1 MDGGFVAID
10 WGSSNFRAYRVGPSG
25 KLLDRLATSDGVANM
40 EREGMVGAVDTVV
53 SRWPPAAHALFC
65 CGMIGS
71 SVGWTELP
79 YLDCPIDPDEVAR
92 RMTTMTIGDH
102 VLRVSPGLTCRSVDG
117 FPDVIRGEEVLCL
130 GAIRSEERLRRGRGL
145 LCLPGT
151 HTKWVAIRDGAVRSF
166 STSLVGELYEALS
179 TSSLLQH
186 HLKGD
191 AQVSEVFRLGVD
203 YGASGGGL
211 MRFLFSVR
219 SRSVVGELAYEDGA
233 SFASGILIGSDI
245 RDAMD
250 VYADLMGVSPLVLVG
265 EAGLCELYRAA
276 LEHLG
281 QDAVVTPAEEAC
293 IEGFKFIHD
302 VIGGASQ

>member
-10 WGSSNFRAYRVGPSG
+10 WGSSNFRAYRVGSSG
-25 KLLDRLATSDGVANM
+25 EVLDRLASADGVANL
-40 EREGMVGAVDTVV
+40 ERAGMASAVDTVV
-53 SRWPPAAHALFC
+53 SRWTPAAQALFC

-79 YLDCPIDPDEVAR
+79 YLDCPIDPEEVAR
-92 RMTTMTIGDH
+92 RMTSISIGGH

-130 GAIRSEERLRRGRGL
+130 GVIRREERLRKGRGL

-191 AQVSEVFRLGVD
+191 AKVSEAFRRGVD

-233 SFASGILIGSDI
+233 SFASGILIGNDI

-250 VYADLMGVSPLVLVG
+250 VYSDLAGASPLVLVG

-276 LEHLG
+276 LAHLG
-281 QDAVVTPAEEAC
+281 RDATVTPAEVAC
-293 IEGFKFIHD
+293 IEGFTFIHD
-302 VIGGASQ
+302 VIGGVGR